1 MIPCTNKLAEK
12 KSRCVR
18 KECGEE
24 KRSGLEHA
32 KSEESVGYKVEVDS
46 RSTQGSK
53 SGSQLR
59 TTDENIALIHIRE
72 PVQPLLLALLL
83 LTLLLLSCEEIQPAC
98 DLLFDS

>member
-1 MIPCTNKLAEK
+1 MCEK
-12 KSRCVR
+12 GIR
-18 KECGEE
+18 ED

-32 KSEESVGYKVEVDS
+32 KCEGGVGYEVEVDS

-59 TTDENIALIHIRE
+59 TTDENIALIYIRE
-72 PVQPLLLALLL
+72 PVQPLFSALLL
-83 LTLLLLSCEEIQPAC
+83 LALLLLSCEEIQIAC